1 MGRKQRRKATARET
15 RPAPR
20 GGGRWR
26 TLALLAVVAAAVALV
41 VASWQGESPPR
52 EATPAAKAPRAAA
65 RTPSSDPA
73 PPRAARRTEPGEA
86 AEAPARFRPL
96 LGEWVRPD
104 GGYVLSVTGIT
115 EEGAATVAY
124 LNPRPINVERAEV
137 REEGDVVGL
146 FVELRDRGYPG
157 STYTLAHDAQADQLK
172 GLYFQAAQRATYDVV
187 FVRR

>member
-1 MGRKQRRKATARET
+1 MGRKQRRKAEKPSPG
-15 RPAPR
+15 PAPGR
-20 GGGRWR
+20 GGRWR
-26 TLALLAVVAAAVALV
+26 TVALLAVVTAAVILA
-41 VASWQGESPPR
+41 VASWRGETPPG
-52 EATPAAKAPRAAA
+52 EPTPAPEAPLTAPRK
-65 RTPSSDPA
+65 PESDPA
-73 PPRAARRTEPGEA
+73 PLRAPRRAEPAAA
-86 AEAPARFRPL
+86 ADVPARFRPL

-104 GGYVLSVTGIT
+104 GGYVLSVTGIA

-124 LNPRPINVERAEV
+124 LNPRPINVARAEA

-157 STYTLAHDAQADQLK
+157 STYTLAYDAQADQLK